1 MGMAFD
7 DFTLTR
13 QADGSAVV
21 EMTVGEETMARL
33 RRLRELYAD
42 AVPDGDLGKILE
54 LALTA
59 LLEEVRHH
67 GAPPRSLGH

>member
-1 MGMAFD
+1 MAFD

-21 EMTVGEETMARL
+21 EMTIGGETMARL

-42 AVPDGDLGKILE
+42 EVPDGDLGKILE
-54 LALTA
+54 LALAA

-67 GAPPRSLGH
+67 QLAVRPRGH

>member
-1 MGMAFD
+1 MRMAFD

-42 AVPDGDLGKILE
+42 DVPDGDLGKILE
-54 LALTA
+54 LALSA
-59 LLEEVRHH
+59 LLEEVHHH
-67 GAPPRSLGH
+67 GPPARPLGH